1 LHACIYNQYY
11 TTTAAV
17 INLLRAP
24 SVDSYIA
31 QGKTVGIAENNEKRL
46 KERGRKQ
53 LKATFDRIMAMQ

>member
-1 LHACIYNQYY
+1 M
-11 TTTAAV
+11 TAV

-53 LKATFDRIMAMQ
+53 LKATFDRIMAME